1 MVRKLDNIPLPYDAQ
16 QKIKANRST
25 MTIYNT
31 EKLMLET
38 FIHRIHQIDPDLIVS
53 HNLCGST
60 IEVFL
65 ARIQLLRIVHWSRFG
80 RLKRS

>member
-25 MTIYNT
+25 MTIYNN

-38 FIHRIHQIDPDLIVS
+38 FIHRIH
-53 HNLCGST
+53 
-60 IEVFL
+60 
-65 ARIQLLRIVHWSRFG
+65 
-80 RLKRS
+80 